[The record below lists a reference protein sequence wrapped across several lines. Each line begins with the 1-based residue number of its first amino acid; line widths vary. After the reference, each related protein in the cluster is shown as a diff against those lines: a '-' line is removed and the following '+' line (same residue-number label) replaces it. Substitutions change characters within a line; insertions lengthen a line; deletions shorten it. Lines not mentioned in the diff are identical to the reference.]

1 MEGRQESHR
10 GLFPDKIQEKQQ
22 RSESR
27 ATLQRRTHGKPQK
40 TEGREGGNRA
50 GGGVGRRGVSARR
63 PGQRPRRGHRTSL
76 AAGTTAER
84 ARTRVPSRGPPLT
97 ASPAGPTGRPRS
109 AGVAGS
115 GLQPRPLPP
124 ARPPAAARDSRTAK
138 KRAPRCGQP
147 APLTRTRYS
156 PRGPAPPPPPPP
168 PSSRPR
174 LGLGLGLCTAAA
186 VAAASGA
193 AAAPP
198 ERARTQHAGPA
209 PRPGLRLP
217 GRVRNLLKG
226 AALQRVRRNSVCRQ
240 ELGPCL

>member
-10 GLFPDKIQEKQQ
+10 GLFPDKIQKQQ

-40 TEGREGGNRA
+40 TEGREGGNPA

-97 ASPAGPTGRPRS
+97 AGPAGPAGRPGS

-147 APLTRTRYS
+147 APLTRTPYS

-174 LGLGLGLCTAAA
+174 LGLGLCTAAA

-217 GRVRNLLKG
+217 GRVRNLFKG
-226 AALQRVRRNSVCRQ
+226 AALQRVRRNRK
-240 ELGPCL
+240 